1 MSALVEDNL
10 SNTATTE
17 FIKKIVGLFLKAVP
31 EKDGQSGVQEKIAR
45 ELIDGFT
52 EYQKHFEARYG
63 QMKVLGRSKP
73 VSLKSVYIAAKCLDL
88 EQVRTFPPLQDQEK
102 IFRLKSHRLISNNAE
117 KKRQDALALANQEQY
132 LMVFGSPGAGKST
145 FLRKIGLEALKGSGS
160 GYEHDCLPVLLDL
173 REVVAGKQGI
183 AQEIANTFR
192 HCGIPY
198 AEEGAAKMLQE
209 GHLLILFDGLDEVSD
224 QDFDTIVGTI
234 ENFVDYYD
242 KNRFMI
248 TCRTAAYKEY
258 FSKFTRTAIADFDSS
273 QVQQFIQLWFE
284 ENSQLA
290 KELWKLLEG
299 SEQDGIHELCSSPL
313 LLTMVCLEYRRS
325 LKLPNNRAVLFE
337 KALRIYLEEW
347 DASKLIR
354 YAEVYKN
361 LDTRAKEILLSE
373 IALNSLETD
382 RPFLSRSDLEKQ
394 ISDLIKDFRPDEKNV
409 ESTAIIQA
417 IAKQHGLFVER
428 GTDVYSFSQLAIQ
441 EYLAAKAVVDRRSF
455 PDLIKKHLTNPR
467 WREVFLLSA
476 GLLNPVDQLLLLIQQ
491 EAQKLLQAPA
501 IRDLLLWCEQI
512 PCGSGGRFMTAYGRA
527 SALAI
532 ALDLNRTPT
541 LERPRTLALALS
553 RALSMDLALD
563 RALALD
569 LTLALDLERTRAKA
583 VDRTRPRALST
594 DRAKSLELSRTL
606 ARVRTY
612 AFSQFFSEEICTS
625 LMKLTQLPKENS
637 TDRFEE
643 LRIAILG
650 VLDISL
656 KALTSEDAEALA
668 DFLAAQQLL
677 VDCRKTAVRTS
688 HKIWESI
695 LEKMLIVHPT

>member
-17 FIKKIVGLFLKAVP
+17 FIKKIFGLFLNGVP
-31 EKDGQSGVQEKIAR
+31 EKDGQSGAQEKIAR
-45 ELIDGFT
+45 ELMDGFA
-52 EYQKHFEARYG
+52 EYQKYFEDRYG

-73 VSLKSVYIAAKCLDL
+73 VSLESVYIAAKCLEF
-88 EQVRTFPPLQDQEK
+88 EQVPAFQPLEDQEK
-102 IFRLKSHRLISNNAE
+102 VFRLKGHRLISNNVE
-117 KKRQDALALANQEQY
+117 KKPQDALALANQEKY

-145 FLRKIGLEALKGSGS
+145 FLRKIGLKALKGSGS
-160 GYEHDCLPVLLDL
+160 GYAHDCVPVLLDL
-173 REVVAGKQGI
+173 REVVAGKQEI
-183 AQEIANTFR
+183 VQEIANVFR

-198 AEEGAAKMLQE
+198 AEEGAVKMLRE

-224 QDFDTIVGTI
+224 QDLDAIVGTI
-234 ENFVDYYD
+234 DNFVDRYD
-242 KNRFMI
+242 KNRFVI

-258 FSKFTRTAIADFDSS
+258 FPGFACTTIADFDAS
-273 QVQQFIQLWFE
+273 QIQKFIQLWFE
-284 ENSQLA
+284 ENSRLA
-290 KELWKLLEG
+290 SELWKLLEG
-299 SEQDGIHELCSSPL
+299 GEQEGIRELCTNPL
-313 LLTMVCLEYRRS
+313 LLMMVCLEYRRS

-354 YAEVYKN
+354 YAEVYKD

-373 IALNSLETD
+373 IALSSLETD
-382 RPFLSRSDLEKQ
+382 RPFLSRNDLEKQ
-394 ISDLIKDFRPDEKNV
+394 INDLIKDLRPDEKNV
-409 ESTAIIQA
+409 DSNAIIQA

-441 EYLAAKAVVDRRSF
+441 EYLAAKAVVDKRSF
-455 PDLIKKHLTNPR
+455 PNLVKKHLTNPR

-476 GLLNPVDQLLLLIQQ
+476 GLLNPVDQLLLSIQQ
-491 EAQKLLQAPA
+491 EAQKLLQATA
-501 IRDLLLWCEQI
+501 IRDLLLWCEHI
-512 PCGSGGRFMTAYGRA
+512 PSGSSGRFLTAYGRA

-569 LTLALDLERTRAKA
+569 LTLALDLEHSRTKA
-583 VDRTRPRALST
+583 VDRTRTRSLSS
-594 DRAKSLELSRTL
+594 DRTKTLELSRTL

-643 LRIAILG
+643 MRTAILG

-656 KALTSEDAEALA
+656 KALTAEEVGALA
-668 DFLAAQQLL
+668 DFLTTQQLL
-677 VDCRKTAVRTS
+677 VDCRKTAVRAS
-688 HKIWESI
+688 HQVWESI
-695 LEKMLIVHPT
+695 LETMLTVHPK